1 MNKFKLIVYPAL
13 ELDIRTKGFSKEFEF
28 ESAEQMVVA
37 MNTAADLLLF
47 LQTEPE
53 VMQDYSNA
61 FAMFEF
67 IDGAWEEY
75 ESSSEEMSQEDIDLS
90 KLILRIGG

>member
-1 MNKFKLIVYPAL
+1 
-13 ELDIRTKGFSKEFEF
+13 
-28 ESAEQMVVA
+28 

-53 VMQDYSNA
+53 LMQDYSNNV
-61 FAMFEF
+61 AMFEF

-75 ESSSEEMSQEDIDLS
+75 ESGTGLE
-90 KLILRIGG
+90 

>member
-1 MNKFKLIVYPAL
+1 MNKFRLIIWPAL
-13 ELDIRTKGFSKEFEF
+13 EHNQNRADKFYKEFEF
-28 ESAEQMVVA
+28 ESSEKMVVA

-67 IDGAWEEY
+67 IGGAREEY
-75 ESSSEEMSQEDIDLS
+75 ESSNEWRLY
-90 KLILRIGG
+90 

>member
-1 MNKFKLIVYPAL
+1 MNKFRLIIWPAL
-13 ELDIRTKGFSKEFEF
+13 ELDIRTKGFYKEFEF
-28 ESAEQMVVA
+28 ESSEKMVVA

-47 LQTEPE
+47 IQTEPE

-61 FAMFEF
+61 FLMYEF

-75 ESSSEEMSQEDIDLS
+75 ESSNDWRLY
-90 KLILRIGG
+90 

>member
-1 MNKFKLIVYPAL
+1 MNKFRLIIWPAL
-13 ELDIRTKGFSKEFEF
+13 ELDKLEPKDFLEFEF

-53 VMQDYSNA
+53 VMQEYSNA
-61 FAMFEF
+61 FLMYEF
-67 IDGAWEEY
+67 IDSAWEEY
-75 ESSSEEMSQEDIDLS
+75 ESSSEDLS
-90 KLILRIGG
+90 

>member
-1 MNKFKLIVYPAL
+1 MNKFRLIIWPAL
-13 ELDIRTKGFSKEFEF
+13 EHNQNRADRFYKEFEF
-28 ESAEQMVVA
+28 GSSEKMVVA

-53 VMQDYSNA
+53 LMQDYSNA

-75 ESSSEEMSQEDIDLS
+75 ESGTGLE
-90 KLILRIGG
+90 

>member
-1 MNKFKLIVYPAL
+1 MMNKFRLIIWPAL
-13 ELDIRTKGFSKEFEF
+13 EHNQNRADRFYKEFEF
-28 ESAEQMVVA
+28 ESSEKMVVA

-53 VMQDYSNA
+53 LMQDYSNA

-67 IDGAWEEY
+67 IGGAWEEY
-75 ESSSEEMSQEDIDLS
+75 ESGTGLE
-90 KLILRIGG
+90 

>member
-1 MNKFKLIVYPAL
+1 MNKFRLIIWPAL
-13 ELDIRTKGFSKEFEF
+13 EHNQNRADRFYKEFEF
-28 ESAEQMVVA
+28 ESSEKMVVA

-47 LQTEPE
+47 IQTEPE
-53 VMQDYSNA
+53 VMKDYSNA

-75 ESSSEEMSQEDIDLS
+75 ESSSEDLS
-90 KLILRIGG
+90 